1 MKLLFLCVALSAVFP
16 QNPAGQ
22 NPTSGSSCGCGATW
36 SQDAS
41 NVAAECGAA
50 PGSCVP
56 PIIVPSN
63 QTTTNGDCNQL
74 GGDCETKPRSTC
86 AGSVDVQVT
95 WPASGTS
102 CANKLWIQGGS
113 TYPVPTL
120 IVSNSSTAT
129 LKLAAACKADGAG
142 TTSRKT
148 FKVWCTEPQS
158 EHEPPSASYTF
169 TLNCDQC
176 GGLGTSSATPQSN

>member
-41 NVAAECGAA
+41 NVEPECKGA
-50 PGSCVP
+50 PQNCVP

-63 QTTTNGDCNQL
+63 QTTTNGDCDQL
-74 GGDCETKPRSTC
+74 GSDCETKPGSKC
-86 AGSVDVQVT
+86 MGSVDVQVT
-95 WPASGTS
+95 WPASGTP
-102 CANKLWIQGGS
+102 CVNKLWVQGGT

-120 IVSNSSTAT
+120 IVSNSSTVT
-129 LKLAAACKADGAG
+129 LKLEADCKATGNS
-142 TTSRKT
+142 TSEKT
-148 FKVWCTEPQS
+148 FKVWCTKPLSGRAEPD
-158 EHEPPSASYTF
+158 ASYTF